1 MSFCIHT
8 AWRDLSR
15 RLAVLAGA
23 GSGLLS
29 LVMDA
34 PVTTAA
40 LRGFGAY
47 AALLLVARIG
57 ALAISSTA
65 ARAQDA
71 EAEA

>member
-1 MSFCIHT
+1 MSFCLHT

-40 LRGFGAY
+40 LRGLGAY
-47 AALLLVARIG
+47 VALLLVARIG
-57 ALAISSTA
+57 AGASSSTP
-65 ARAQDA
+65 ARALDQ